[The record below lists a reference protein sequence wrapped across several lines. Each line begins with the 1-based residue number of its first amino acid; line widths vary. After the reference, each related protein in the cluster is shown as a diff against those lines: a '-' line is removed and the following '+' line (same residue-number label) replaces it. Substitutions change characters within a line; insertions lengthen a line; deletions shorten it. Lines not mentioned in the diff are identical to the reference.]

1 MPNERAIARASECL
15 GRALDKIRANPCR
28 EIVANFNKNK
38 TISRPHA
45 ANKPSVSR
53 KLMKSVLGVGEL
65 GLQEQSAFGQAKE
78 AIRNGIARAASL
90 FILQAWL
97 GKERAPRVAALKLLE
112 DLSLIGPAPGR

>member
-1 MPNERAIARASECL
+1 MPNKRTITRASESL
-15 GRALDKIRANPCR
+15 SRALDKVRPNTCR
-28 EIVANFNKNK
+28 EIVTNFKENK
-38 TISRPHA
+38 TIRRPHA

-78 AIRNGIARAASL
+78 PIRDRVARAASL